1 MGIRWGRV
9 PNGKTVTGV
18 GVITRVQRIDPN
30 FPKHPLKNLRKV
42 LPNLL
47 RQKYGDEIAD
57 LSNARKVTRTS
68 ITNRYS
74 DPRYAALKAAILE
87 LRPQLQPLLD
97 ELAKDE

>member
-1 MGIRWGRV
+1 MI
-9 PNGKTVTGV
+9 TDLV
-18 GVITRVQRIDPN
+18 GWSLQLL
-30 FPKHPLKNLRKV
+30 HV

-57 LSNARKVTRTS
+57 LSNARRVSRRS

-74 DPRYAALKAAILE
+74 DPRYATLKAAILD

-97 ELAKDE
+97 ELVKDL